1 LYATTKKN
9 PPSNHFIDEMIT
21 LICYQCEWAIE
32 TNEYVFIDE
41 HGGNSYNIGAKRL
54 CLHPFGGA
62 IYC

>member
-1 LYATTKKN
+1 
-9 PPSNHFIDEMIT
+9 MIT

-41 HGGNSYNIGAKRL
+41 PGGNSYNIGAKRL